1 MFMNQRASVQD
12 VTLGASAASLYVAPA
27 NTVARLS
34 SVTFTN
40 QDAVAR
46 SVSVYLVKAG
56 SAPSNANRVVA
67 PYVIASN
74 EAWTCP
80 HVNHNLNPGDAL
92 FAMADAAGVVSVYA
106 SVIEMSKS

>member
-12 VTLGASAASLYVAPA
+12 VTLGTAAAALYTAPA

-40 QDAVAR
+40 QGAAAR

-56 SAPSNANRVVA
+56 GAASNANRVVA
-67 PYVIASN
+67 PYVIAAN

-80 HVNHNLNPGDAL
+80 HLNHNLNPGDAL
-92 FAMADAAGVVSVYA
+92 WALADVAGEVSVYA
-106 SVIEMSKS
+106 SVIEMSKA